1 MNLKI
6 SREAFLKKL
15 GICFDL
21 SGYVIGISDIVF
33 RIYISFNVNSGIVK
47 IIQFAKKLFLSK

>member
-33 RIYISFNVNSGIVK
+33 RIYISFNVNSGIK
-47 IIQFAKKLFLSK
+47 IMQFAKKLFLSK